1 MELLGNVY
9 MIQKVK
15 FTLNGKDTCVDGPAS
30 MPLLFA
36 LRGSLD
42 LKGTRLGCGEGHCG
56 ACTVTL
62 DGVPVTSCN
71 LPLSA
76 IAGKSVGTIEGILA
90 GDHPLVTALLG
101 HQAGQCGYCL
111 PGILTRA
118 STMIDAGESVDAIRA
133 GLDANLCR
141 CGAHGRIMAAIADVI
156 SKRTVS

>member
-1 MELLGNVY
+1 MN
-9 MIQKVK
+9 KNVK
-15 FTLNGKDTCVDGPAS
+15 FNLNGKDSCVGRPAS

-36 LRGSLD
+36 LRGALD
-42 LKGTRLGCGEGHCG
+42 HKGTRLGCGEGHCG

-76 IAGKSVGTIEGILA
+76 IEGKRVGTVEGILA
-90 GDHPLVTALLG
+90 GDHPLAKALLE

-118 STMIDAGESVDAIRA
+118 STMIDAGESVDTIRA

-141 CGAHGRIMAAIADVI
+141 CGAQGRIMAAITDVV
-156 SKRTVS
+156 SKRSVS